1 MRPFNE
7 RTFPLIEGLPNYLCC
22 LLLFF
27 VLIPLPAWAYHG
39 TDQKPATS
47 LSESLISSGE
57 KLGGALADDGAY
69 FFRSVLN
76 DMGDLLK
83 LPFEEKEIGMRDI
96 VTGALVV
103 GSIPA
108 TIYGLDDPIRRNV
121 RNMPD
126 GTADI
131 LRNIGLGG
139 TLGGLGLV
147 YGWGVYSRNDE
158 ARHVVLTGMEGMGV
172 ASLLGLGAKAAF
184 GRNRPRDGDGPRA
197 FFKGGDSF
205 PSGQSTLAFAAATA
219 LSEGFNNRWWASV
232 PAYGLAL
239 MTGIGRM
246 GKDAH
251 WTSDVL
257 ASALIGVGTTKL
269 LFYLHRQRE
278 WPSSL
283 SIIPMTTD
291 KGVVGASLSFSW

>member
-1 MRPFNE
+1 MRITRPFPLSE
-7 RTFPLIEGLPNYLCC
+7 RLFNYLCC
-22 LLLFF
+22 LLFF
-27 VLIPLPAWAYHG
+27 CVLIPLPASAYHG
-39 TDQKPATS
+39 TDQKPAAS
-47 LSESLISSGE
+47 LGESLISSAE

-121 RNMPD
+121 RKMPN
-126 GTADI
+126 GTAGI
-131 LRNIGLGG
+131 LQDVGLGVTVG
-139 TLGGLGLV
+139 SLGVV
-147 YGWGVYSRNDE
+147 YGWGLYSGDE
-158 ARHVVLTGMEGMGV
+158 AARHAVLTGIESIGV
-172 ASLLGLGAKAAF
+172 ISLVGLGAKAAF
-184 GRNRPRDGDGPRA
+184 GRQRPSDGDGSRA

-205 PSGQSTLAFAAATA
+205 PSGKSGLAFAAATT
-219 LSEGFNNRWWASV
+219 LSEAFDNRWWVAIPS
-232 PAYGLAL
+232 YGLAI
-239 MTGIGRM
+239 MTGVGRM

-251 WTSDVL
+251 WASDVL
-257 ASALIGVGTTKL
+257 VSALSGVSTTKL